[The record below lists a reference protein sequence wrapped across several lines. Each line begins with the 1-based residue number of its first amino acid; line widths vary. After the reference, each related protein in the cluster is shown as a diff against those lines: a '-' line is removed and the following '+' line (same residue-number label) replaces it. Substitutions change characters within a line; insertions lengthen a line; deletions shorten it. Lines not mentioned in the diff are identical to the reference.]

1 MASLQK
7 RGKFWYVVFSALN
20 DATGCKNKYKTV
32 WKNTGRESKREAE
45 MIKAQWEV
53 DRQKGTMP
61 LTNRKISFKRFV
73 DEEYLPWAKA
83 GKSPRA
89 YMSNFYSC
97 KSLARELGG
106 YNLSKITPYLVEQFK
121 ITRRGQVGE
130 RTVNIE
136 LTCLKQLFRLA
147 EEWGFNLKNPATC
160 VKKFKEP
167 RKIPRFLSIDEGRRL
182 IDGATPWGRMYIL
195 IGLGTGMRN
204 EEILNLRFDNVDLA
218 RNVIM
223 VKSDPENGF
232 MVKNRRDRVIPIISE
247 YLASEMARF
256 MQYRVDYNTLEEK
269 ERIPEQMVYFFCD
282 EQGRRIKSMR
292 NAFRGAVRRA
302 SLKGVTPHTLRH
314 TFGSHLAMGGVPIRT
329 IQDIMGHSSIKTTE
343 IYLHLS
349 DQHRHESISRIGYAH
364 MFSDKLQATN

>member
-1 MASLQK
+1 MNMASLQK
-7 RGKFWYVVFSALN
+7 CGKYWYVVFSALN
-20 DATGCKNKYKTV
+20 DAEGSKSKYKTV

-45 MIKAQWEV
+45 IIKAQWEV

-61 LTNRKISFKRFV
+61 LTNRKISFRRFV

-83 GKSPRA
+83 NKSPRA
-89 YMSNFYSC
+89 YMSNVYSC

-106 YNLSKITPYLVEQFK
+106 LYLSKITPYLIEQFK

-167 RKIPRFLSIDEGRRL
+167 RKIPRFLSVEEIRQL
-182 IDGATPWGRMYIL
+182 IDSATPWARMYIL

-232 MVKNRRDRVIPIISE
+232 MVKNRRDRVIPIISD
-247 YLASEMARF
+247 YLVSEIIWF
-256 MQYRVDYNTLEEK
+256 SKYWVDNNTFEQK
-269 ERIPEQMVYFFCD
+269 ERTRAQKEYFFCNEHGD
-282 EQGRRIKSMR
+282 RIKSMR
-292 NAFRGAVRRA
+292 NAFRGAVKRA
-302 SLKGVTPHTLRH
+302 NLKGVTPHILRH

-349 DQHRHESISRIGYAH
+349 NQHKQDSIKKIGYATI
-364 MFSDKLQATN
+364 LG